1 MYRHTISPHDARTIL
16 FTAFLAVGG
25 FRQVILVG
33 SGRPIHRVACKA
45 AKAIGVRILSLE
57 EGYIRPGYVTVEPD
71 GNNAD
76 SPLAGR
82 LPPEDFVE
90 DRKAQ
95 EQAVDYDSFRI
106 MAFYAAVYYLV
117 RALFSTRS
125 EEHTSELQSLMRIS
139 YAVFCLKKKKT

>member
-82 LPPEDFVE
+82 LTP
-90 DRKAQ
+90 
-95 EQAVDYDSFRI
+95 
-106 MAFYAAVYYLV
+106 
-117 RALFSTRS
+117 RS
-125 EEHTSELQSLMRIS
+125 EERSVGKECVCKCRSRWSTYH
-139 YAVFCLKKKKT
+139 KKKDRYSCVSHRQTRNCTTVIIVPTTQITNRTRYI

>member
-1 MYRHTISPHDARTIL
+1 MRISDWSSDVCSSDLVIL
-16 FTAFLAVGG
+16 F
-25 FRQVILVG
+25 G

-106 MAFYAAVYYLV
+106 MAFYAAEFGSASCRERVWKNV
-117 RALFSTRS
+117 
-125 EEHTSELQSLMRIS
+125 
-139 YAVFCLKKKKT
+139 

>member
-1 MYRHTISPHDARTIL
+1 MFFFMVRRTTGSIL
-16 FTAFLAVGG
+16 TDTLLRYYMLFRSICFNAVDPFFAPRKKRVDFSGDLDEWEAWFTAFVAEGG
-25 FRQVILVG
+25 FRQVILFG

-82 LPPEDFVE
+82 LPPEDF
-90 DRKAQ
+90 
-95 EQAVDYDSFRI
+95 
-106 MAFYAAVYYLV
+106 
-117 RALFSTRS
+117 
-125 EEHTSELQSLMRIS
+125 
-139 YAVFCLKKKKT
+139 

>member
-1 MYRHTISPHDARTIL
+1 MRISDWIPHVCPSDL
-16 FTAFLAVGG
+16 AF
-25 FRQVILVG
+25 
-33 SGRPIHRVACKA
+33 KA

-95 EQAVDYDSFRI
+95 EQAVDYDSFRTLD
-106 MAFYAAVYYLV
+106 FYAAVYYPV
-117 RALFSTRS
+117 PEQFSPPRQAGLFHRRVAGSV
-125 EEHTSELQSLMRIS
+125 EIASLFAHPCRRVCGQQ
-139 YAVFCLKKKKT
+139 AADRRVGEK

>member
-1 MYRHTISPHDARTIL
+1 MRISDWSSDVCSSDLVIL
-16 FTAFLAVGG
+16 F
-25 FRQVILVG
+25 G

-90 DRKAQ
+90 DRKAS
-95 EQAVDYDSFRI
+95 EQAGDYDSFRI
-106 MAFYAAVYYLV
+106 MAFYAAVNYLV
-117 RALFSTRS
+117 RALYSTPIR
-125 EEHTSELQSLMRIS
+125 TR
-139 YAVFCLKKKKT
+139 AVKGKSVRVGV

>member
-1 MYRHTISPHDARTIL
+1 M
-16 FTAFLAVGG
+16 
-25 FRQVILVG
+25 
-33 SGRPIHRVACKA
+33 
-45 AKAIGVRILSLE
+45 LSLE

-117 RALFSTRS
+117 RALFSTPRPARLFHRRVS
-125 EEHTSELQSLMRIS
+125 
-139 YAVFCLKKKKT
+139 VCLGLACWIRHAWRRFVGMGRNFGVITRLPDAFHQRDFLFP

>member
-1 MYRHTISPHDARTIL
+1 MRISDWSSDVCSSDL
-16 FTAFLAVGG
+16 
-25 FRQVILVG
+25 
-33 SGRPIHRVACKA
+33 
-45 AKAIGVRILSLE
+45 
-57 EGYIRPGYVTVEPD
+57 

-117 RALFSTRS
+117 RALFSTPRQARLFHRRVS
-125 EEHTSELQSLMRIS
+125 VCVEIACWIRNAWRDRKSTRLNSSH
-139 YAVFCLKKKKT
+139 